1 MIKLGLVSKIWI
13 GMFVLVVLVLGI
25 SAVFQSGMIER
36 IYINQQAD
44 RVLEIGQD
52 FAGEI
57 DMRGNRQDIDRN
69 VSALAGAL
77 NASVLVIDSGSII
90 VSWSANRGMGGMG
103 RRGMMGGRAQGLS
116 FPFDEGDVKE
126 VLGGK
131 TVVRKGNSQ
140 LWGFDVIGVG
150 IPVINGDKVVG
161 AVMIHSPLAPI
172 QSNLRAIQLAVLYS
186 FLIGIALTSLL
197 AFIFSRQVTGPI
209 LKINNV
215 ARAIA
220 GGDFS
225 QKIIFKPGDELGM
238 LAESI
243 NELSQQIREKIF
255 TIEKIDSTRRGFV
268 ASISHELRT
277 PLTIIQGYTEAL
289 MDGMAGDDLQRDK
302 YLMNIYEETLRLR
315 RLVDDLLDLRRLET
329 GNLSINL
336 ERVDLSEIIQS
347 VSNLFLETISQR
359 DVKIKVNISMV
370 PLLARGDRDRLKQVV
385 INLVDNAVR
394 FNPDGGTVDIKG
406 ERLAGGIKVSVRD
419 QGPGVKE
426 EERELI
432 WERFYKSDSS
442 RTRGRS
448 GSGLGLAIAK
458 QIIDMHGGQVGI
470 ESVPGQGSIFWFT
483 VGAESD

>member
-1 MIKLGLVSKIWI
+1 
-13 GMFVLVVLVLGI
+13 
-25 SAVFQSGMIER
+25 
-36 IYINQQAD
+36 
-44 RVLEIGQD
+44 
-52 FAGEI
+52 
-57 DMRGNRQDIDRN
+57 
-69 VSALAGAL
+69 
-77 NASVLVIDSGSII
+77 
-90 VSWSANRGMGGMG
+90 
-103 RRGMMGGRAQGLS
+103 
-116 FPFDEGDVKE
+116 
-126 VLGGK
+126 
-131 TVVRKGNSQ
+131 
-140 LWGFDVIGVG
+140 
-150 IPVINGDKVVG
+150 
-161 AVMIHSPLAPI
+161 
-172 QSNLRAIQLAVLYS
+172 
-186 FLIGIALTSLL
+186 
-197 AFIFSRQVTGPI
+197 
-209 LKINNV
+209 
-215 ARAIA
+215 
-220 GGDFS
+220 
-225 QKIIFKPGDELGM
+225 
-238 LAESI
+238 
-243 NELSQQIREKIF
+243 
-255 TIEKIDSTRRGFV
+255 
-268 ASISHELRT
+268 
-277 PLTIIQGYTEAL
+277 